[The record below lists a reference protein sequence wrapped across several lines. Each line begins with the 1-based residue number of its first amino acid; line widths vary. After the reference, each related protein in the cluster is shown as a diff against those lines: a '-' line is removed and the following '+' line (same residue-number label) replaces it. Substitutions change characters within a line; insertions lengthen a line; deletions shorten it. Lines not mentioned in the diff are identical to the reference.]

1 MDIKDVEPV
10 VTAEVLKARE
20 LQQAEREKKRKE
32 ETTLNGQGQK
42 AEVNNEGKI
51 AVKDINSTS
60 LFSRCN
66 VILRSA

>member
-1 MDIKDVEPV
+1 MNIKDDEPV

-32 ETTLNGQGQK
+32 ETTLNGQNAKK

-51 AVKDINSTS
+51 AVKDINS
-60 LFSRCN
+60 
-66 VILRSA
+66 

>member
-1 MDIKDVEPV
+1 MDIKDDEPV

-60 LFSRCN
+60 LFSQCN

>member
-42 AEVNNEGKI
+42 AEVNNEGNI

-60 LFSRCN
+60 LFSQCN
-66 VILRSA
+66 LILRSA

>member
-1 MDIKDVEPV
+1 MNIKDDEPV